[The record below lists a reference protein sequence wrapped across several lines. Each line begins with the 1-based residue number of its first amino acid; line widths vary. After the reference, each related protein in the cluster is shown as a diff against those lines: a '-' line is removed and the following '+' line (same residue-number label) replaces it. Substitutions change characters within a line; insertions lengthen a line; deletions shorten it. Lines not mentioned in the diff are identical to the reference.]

1 VAAAAGL
8 DFVHVSAGEQRFD
21 FPEIM
26 GGGAALFD
34 VDLDGDLDLYLVQSG
49 DLRAPDAGR
58 WTSRLY
64 ENDGRGHFRDAT
76 AERGGASAGYGM
88 GCAVGDYDG
97 DGDGDLY
104 VTNVGANVLYQNDAG
119 RLVDVTAGAGVG
131 DASWSTSAAFADCDG
146 DGWLDLYVAN
156 YVRWS
161 PETERNCS
169 FPKEFRDYCS
179 PKSYAAPARDVLYR
193 NRGDGTFEDV
203 TEAAGL
209 GQALGN
215 GLGVVSGDLDGDGAL
230 DLYVANDLD
239 PNYLWLGDGRGHF
252 REAALLAGCA
262 LSGTGFAES
271 GMGVQA
277 VDFEG
282 DGDLDLF
289 VTNLRR
295 QTNTAYT
302 NQAGAFDDSTA
313 RLGLSAASL
322 PFTGFGLGFH
332 DFDCDGWLDLYV
344 ANGDVTVGEE
354 LPDAR
359 DPYAQE
365 DLLFAGGPAP
375 GGQGVLFRE
384 VLPRGGTAV
393 PLLATG
399 RGAAFGDVDGD
410 GDVDAVVVNRDGPPH
425 LLENQVG
432 SERSWVLFDVRDRAG
447 RASIGARVELSAGG
461 RTQWRLVD
469 TAYSYCSASDVRVH
483 FGLGELLEVEQVAVH
498 WPDGSTEAY
507 GPLEARALHVLRQT
521 RAR

>member
-1 VAAAAGL
+1 
-8 DFVHVSAGEQRFD
+8 
-21 FPEIM
+21 
-26 GGGAALFD
+26 
-34 VDLDGDLDLYLVQSG
+34 
-49 DLRAPDAGR
+49 
-58 WTSRLY
+58 
-64 ENDGRGHFRDAT
+64 
-76 AERGGASAGYGM
+76 M

-104 VTNVGANVLYQNDAG
+104 VTNVGPNVLYRNDG
-119 RLVDVTAGAGVG
+119 GQLVDVTARAGVG
-131 DASWSTSAAFADCDG
+131 DPSWSTSAAFADFDG

-209 GQALGN
+209 GQAFAN
-215 GLGVVSGDLDGDGAL
+215 GLGVVSGDLNGDGAL
-230 DLYVANDLD
+230 DFYVANDLD
-239 PNYLWLGDGRGHF
+239 ANFLWLGDGQGHF

-295 QTNTAYT
+295 QSNTAYT
-302 NQAGAFDDSTA
+302 NDRVAFDDSTA
-313 RLGLSAASL
+313 RLGLAAASL
-322 PFTGFGLGFH
+322 PFTAFGLGFH

-344 ANGDVTVGEE
+344 ANGDVTVGEGP
-354 LPDAR
+354 PDAR

-365 DLLFAGGPAP
+365 DLLFAGGSAP
-375 GGQGVLFRE
+375 EGGSVLFRE
-384 VLPRGGTAV
+384 VLPRGGTPA

-399 RGAAFGDVDGD
+399 RGAAFGDIDGD
-410 GDVDAVVVNRDGPPH
+410 GDVDAVVVNRNGPPH

-432 SERSWVLFDVRDRAG
+432 SSQSWVLFDVRDRAG
-447 RASIGARVELSAGG
+447 RAAIGARVELLADG

-483 FGLGELLEVEQVAVH
+483 FGLGKASAIERVAVH
-498 WPDGSTEAY
+498 WRDDTTETF
-507 GPLEARALHVLRQT
+507 GPFEARALHVLRQAQ
-521 RAR
+521 AR